1 MKLFDHVKKLLDIS
15 KFFKSKP
22 STKEALELLKDYK
35 GTITITSNL
44 AAKDAKSF
52 NKLVANT
59 ILEYSRFAKAIHKSG
74 FSRIISKEETVK
86 YQDNLIK
93 HVLGSKPTSKKIE
106 FTGTDMINLHKL
118 IGHIQLTLVYIP
130 DLIKEFEERVEKDPD
145 NKELAR
151 DVRAIINMFRTVVSI
166 YTVAL
171 TAMKKGFT
179 TVGIELPSNV
189 FRIGN
194 ASEVEELAGKSF
206 TETIKRYL

>member
-1 MKLFDHVKKLLDIS
+1 
-15 KFFKSKP
+15 
-22 STKEALELLKDYK
+22 
-35 GTITITSNL
+35 
-44 AAKDAKSF
+44 
-52 NKLVANT
+52 
-59 ILEYSRFAKAIHKSG
+59 
-74 FSRIISKEETVK
+74 
-86 YQDNLIK
+86 
-93 HVLGSKPTSKKIE
+93 
-106 FTGTDMINLHKL
+106 MINLHKL

-130 DLIKEFEERVEKDPD
+130 DLIKEFEERVKKDPD

-194 ASEVEELAGKSF
+194 ASEVEELAGRSF